1 MQLSGNKLKKISE
14 VASKPTVVS
23 RIHDVVKSLEGVVE
37 ASWLTLEE
45 VSSTVFVLGQRPTM
59 VLDVGVL

>member
-14 VASKPTVVS
+14 VASKHTVVS